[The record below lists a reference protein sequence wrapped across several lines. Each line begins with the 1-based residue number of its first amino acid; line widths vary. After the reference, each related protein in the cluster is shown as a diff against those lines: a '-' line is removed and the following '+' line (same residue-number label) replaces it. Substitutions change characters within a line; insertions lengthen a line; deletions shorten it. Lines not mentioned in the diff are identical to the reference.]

1 MLIFRAW
8 ATCGHPRDAK
18 GRHAAHT
25 LETAAKLKE
34 TVACE
39 QVEKEGKVPR
49 STKGLFTG
57 YYNCWPLT

>member
-8 ATCGHPRDAK
+8 ATCGHPRD
-18 GRHAAHT
+18 AAHT

-49 STKGLFTG
+49 STKGRG